1 MVDPENCWKIEK
13 RPALLRSSIL
23 QRKNEKKQVLFLVYH
38 RVYFL
43 YFHALSL
50 PPPPL
55 LLNLIIVEMLR
66 LAKELID
73 CIIAIIIV

>member
-23 QRKNEKKQVLFLVYH
+23 RRKNEKKQVLFLVYH
-38 RVYFL
+38 RVYSSIFM
-43 YFHALSL
+43 LSPSPL
-50 PPPPL
+50 PL